1 VGVGGVIGGGGE
13 EGRVEGE
20 REGVTVSKSG
30 DDKSGKGQ
38 GHGDRVRRVMANKE
52 GERSWRPIIVRTTKL
67 RLVMAI

>member
-20 REGVTVSKSG
+20 REGVNVSKSS

-38 GHGDRVRRVMANKE
+38 GHGDHVRRVMANKE
-52 GERSWRPIIVRTTKL
+52 GERSWRQTIVRTTKL